1 MCGIGGLVNFDYS
14 KKEWESNL
22 KNFCKQLHHR
32 GPDAKGFFFDQENQI
47 GLYQTRLS
55 ILDLNKRS
63 DQPFFSKT
71 KKQIL
76 IFNGEIYN
84 YLKVKKDLK
93 KNNIIFKT
101 NSDTE
106 VLFEAINFYGIKTA
120 ITKIDGMFAFAYLD
134 LLNKKLYLARDRL
147 GEKPLVY
154 YYKNNQLIFS
164 SEFKF
169 LEDLFSREL
178 STNSLNSYLT
188 FSNIPYPLSAYNNC
202 YKKRPG
208 EIIEIELTKKLNL
221 KKNIYWEPSIYYFK
235 NTIKKSSQNISIEA
249 ENILEE
255 IINEQLNADVNVGT
269 FLSGGYDSSLIT
281 LLSSKYAS
289 KKINSFSIGYD
300 DASDESRYAE
310 KVAKI
315 IKTQHNTIILKPK
328 DIEDNIGLISQV
340 FDEPFSD
347 ISQIPNMLLSKFA
360 KKHVSVV
367 LTGDGG
373 DEVFGGYYRHN
384 FLNKIF
390 LLNKNLPKFIK
401 PLIEFALDKLSSTK
415 YDNDQ
420 INRVGKIFGI
430 NSLQSKLDK
439 FKNLINAEDKFE
451 LYFLTLSRN
460 YSQKLDFNSLRKE
473 YSIYEDVTFKDFI
486 RLMDYSFYLNNDIL
500 TKVDRTSMY
509 NSLEI
514 RSPFLD
520 RKIVEFSLQN
530 LQFNKPYFENK
541 FIIKKILSKYLD
553 LKLFDRPKKGFSFPL
568 HNWIYKELKNYFCDN
583 LNNLKKKNLSNINN
597 KNINNILESINKRKY
612 LDIHQA
618 WSLVVLN
625 NWLETNEK

>member
-154 YYKNNQLIFS
+154 YLKNNQLIFS

-169 LEDLFSREL
+169 LKDLFSREL

-202 YKKRPG
+202 YKVRPG
-208 EIIEIELTKKLNL
+208 EFIEIELTKKLNL

-235 NTIKKSSQNISIEA
+235 NTIKNSSQNILIEA

-310 KVAKI
+310 KVAQI

-360 KKHVSVV
+360 KKHVSVA

-401 PLIEFALDKLSSTK
+401 PLIQFALDKLSSTK

-451 LYFLTLSRN
+451 LYFLTLSRS
-460 YSQKLDFNSLRKE
+460 YSQKLDLNSLRKE

-500 TKVDRTSMY
+500 TKVDRTSMH

-553 LKLFDRPKKGFSFPL
+553 LKLFNRPKQGFSFPL

-583 LNNLKKKNLSNINN
+583 LNNLKKKNIPNIDN
-597 KNINNILESINKRKY
+597 KNINNILESINKKKY

>member
-1 MCGIGGLVNFDYS
+1 MCGIGGLINFDYS

-32 GPDAKGFFFDQENQI
+32 GPDSKGFFFDQENQI

-84 YLKVKKDLK
+84 YLKVKNELK

-106 VLFEAINFYGIKTA
+106 VLFEAINFYGIETA
-120 ITKIDGMFAFAYLD
+120 ISKIDGMFAFAYLD

-169 LEDLFSREL
+169 LDDLFSREL
-178 STNSLNSYLT
+178 NTKSLNCYLK
-188 FSNIPYPLSAYNNC
+188 FSNIPYPSSAYHNC
-202 YKKRPG
+202 YKVRPG
-208 EIIEIELTKKLNL
+208 EIIEIQLTKKLNL
-221 KKNIYWEPSIYYFK
+221 KKNIYWEPSTYYHKASIK
-235 NTIKKSSQNISIEA
+235 NSSQNILSES
-249 ENILEE
+249 EKILKE

-281 LLSSKYAS
+281 LLSSKLAS

-401 PLIEFALDKLSSTK
+401 PLIEFALDKLLSIK

-520 RKIVEFSLQN
+520 KKIVEFSLKN
-530 LQFNKPYFENK
+530 LKFNKPYFENK

-568 HNWIYKELKNYFCDN
+568 HNWIYQELKNYFCDN
-583 LNNLKKKNLSNINN
+583 LNNLKKKNLPNIDN
-597 KNINNILESINKRKY
+597 KNINNIIESINKKKY

>member
-1 MCGIGGLVNFDYS
+1 MCGIGGLVNFDFS
-14 KKEWESNL
+14 EQKWEDCLN
-22 KNFCKQLHHR
+22 KFCEQLSHR
-32 GPDAKGFFFDQENQI
+32 GPDSKGFFFDQDNQI
-47 GLYQTRLS
+47 GLYHTRLS
-55 ILDLNKRS
+55 IIDINSRS
-63 DQPFFSKT
+63 SQPFFSKN
-71 KKQIL
+71 KKQI
-76 IFNGEIYN
+76 IVFNGEIYN
-84 YLKVKKDLK
+84 FLKIKNDLK

-101 NSDTE
+101 SSDTE
-106 VLFEAINFYGIKTA
+106 VLIEAINYYGIEKA
-120 ITKIDGMFAFAYLD
+120 ISKIDGMFAFAYLD
-134 LLNKKLYLARDRL
+134 ISKKKLYLARDRL

-154 YYKNNQLIFS
+154 YHKDNQLIFS

-169 LEDLFSREL
+169 LEDLFSRKL
-178 STNSLNSYLT
+178 NTKSLNSYLK

-202 YKKRPG
+202 HKVRPG
-208 EIIEIELTKKLNL
+208 ELIEIEIGKKLNL
-221 KKNIYWEPSIYYFK
+221 KKCKFWEPSTHYFK
-235 NTIKKSSQNISIEA
+235 ARKKNSSQNILKESEK
-249 ENILEE
+249 ILEE
-255 IINEQLNADVNVGT
+255 IINEQLNADVNIGT

-281 LLSSKYAS
+281 VLSSKYAS
-289 KKINSFSIGYD
+289 KKINTFSIGYN

-310 KVAKI
+310 RVAKI
-315 IKTQHNTIILKPK
+315 AKTQHHTIILKPK
-328 DIEDNIGLISQV
+328 DIEDNMCLISEA

-347 ISQIPNMLLSKFA
+347 ISQIPNVLLSKFA
-360 KKHVSVV
+360 KKHVSVA

-384 FLNKIF
+384 YLKKIFSLNKKLPKFVRAIIKTAIKKL
-390 LLNKNLPKFIK
+390 LLNKN
-401 PLIEFALDKLSSTK
+401 
-415 YDNDQ
+415 DNDLV
-420 INRVGKIFGI
+420 NRIGKKIGI

-439 FKNLINAEDKFE
+439 FNHLIDAEDKFKV
-451 LYFLTLSRN
+451 YFLTLSRN
-460 YSQKLDFNSLRKE
+460 YSQKIDLNSLRKE
-473 YSIYEDVTFKDFI
+473 YSIYEDIDFQDFI
-486 RLMDYSFYLNNDIL
+486 RMMDYSFYLNNDIL
-500 TKVDRTSMY
+500 TKVDKTSMY

-583 LNNLKKKNLSNINN
+583 LNNLKKKNLPNIDN